1 MSAEGYVRTVALC
14 ITLGII
20 GGCSSAPRQSPI
32 PTTRINSGEG
42 SLQAIRQRIAGTWDL
57 VSYHTYDASGEA
69 TDLPATGEV
78 TADEFGNI
86 EFVGELRVESAQGA
100 VERPLNSSGR
110 LVIDIPMQRF
120 LVMRVEES
128 EATAEA
134 FAAAPLTQFRY
145 YEFVGDEMH
154 ITVKGES
161 EATTAVVVYRRRP

>member
-1 MSAEGYVRTVALC
+1 M
-14 ITLGII
+14 
-20 GGCSSAPRQSPI
+20 
-32 PTTRINSGEG
+32 
-42 SLQAIRQRIAGTWDL
+42 
-57 VSYHTYDASGEA
+57 
-69 TDLPATGEV
+69 